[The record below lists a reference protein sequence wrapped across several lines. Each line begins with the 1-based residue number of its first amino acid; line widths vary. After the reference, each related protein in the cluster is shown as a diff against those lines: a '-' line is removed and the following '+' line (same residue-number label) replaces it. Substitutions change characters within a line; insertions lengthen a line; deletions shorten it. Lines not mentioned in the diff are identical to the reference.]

1 MKKYITILFV
11 LIRTFSYSLIGD
23 ILKENVQNPNRWE
36 LYSVIDEWEE
46 PMGIK
51 IPYYEHIYIKD
62 SKREIKIE
70 DILTTGYIVYKNMNN
85 DLVMNIYKQAK
96 VIEIDSRYD
105 EIDKIKI
112 RFDKNK
118 IVVAE
123 CLTSIET
130 GSFESESTGQ
140 VYYGDTTCTIKLT
153 KEIISLMKKSKEMEI
168 VIPYFNSTSLIKIKL
183 DGFSSAIDYYLKH

>member
-1 MKKYITILFV
+1 
-11 LIRTFSYSLIGD
+11 
-23 ILKENVQNPNRWE
+23 
-36 LYSVIDEWEE
+36 
-46 PMGIK
+46 
-51 IPYYEHIYIKD
+51 
-62 SKREIKIE
+62 
-70 DILTTGYIVYKNMNN
+70 MNN

-140 VYYGDTTCTIKLT
+140 IYYGDTTCTIKLT

-183 DGFSSAIDYYLKH
+183 DGFSSAINYYLKH

>member
-1 MKKYITILFV
+1 MKKYITILFM
-11 LIRTFSYSLIGD
+11 LISTFSYSLIGD

-46 PMGIK
+46 PTGIK
-51 IPYYEHIYIKD
+51 IPCYEHIYIKD

-70 DILTTGYIVYKNMNN
+70 DVPTTGYIVYKNMNN

-140 VYYGDTTCTIKLT
+140 VYYGDTMCTIKLT

-183 DGFSSAIDYYLKH
+183 DGFSSAINYYLKH